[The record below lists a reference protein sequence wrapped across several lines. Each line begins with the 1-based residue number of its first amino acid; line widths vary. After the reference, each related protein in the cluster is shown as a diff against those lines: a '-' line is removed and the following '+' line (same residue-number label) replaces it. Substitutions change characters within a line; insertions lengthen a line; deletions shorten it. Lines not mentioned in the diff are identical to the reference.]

1 MIIYSNPFR
10 SDKNIGKA
18 YNEFI
23 ECLNVPLDTWIVIQ
37 DGDIA
42 YLTDDWGKRIEDS
55 IALDGNKF
63 GLIGCKTNR
72 IRGRHQLHEHIF
84 SSDFNVKNHHEIA
97 KEYNEIGIEPI
108 NRDDV
113 IAGYLMAF
121 TKRTW
126 LMAGGFTEKT
136 PSADAIFNE
145 KVRNLG
151 KQIGQFK
158 NLYVFHCYRL
168 WSDDPFTETKHL
180 KI

>member
-37 DGDIA
+37 DGDII

-55 IALDGNKF
+55 LALDGDKF

-72 IRGRHQLHEHIF
+72 VRGRQQLHNHIF
-84 SSDFNVKNHHEIA
+84 SKDFDIKNHHKIA
-97 KEYNEIGIEPI
+97 LKYNEIGISPI
-108 NRDDV
+108 DRDEV

-126 LMAGGFTEKT
+126 LKVGGFTEKT

-151 KQIGQFK
+151 KKIGQFK
-158 NLYVFHCYRL
+158 NLYVFHSYRI
-168 WSDDPFTETKHL
+168 WSDNPFTETKHL